1 MAVGDPTNFKPKCH
15 CGCNAYLDQLPQI
28 KEAITIESGKTYVV
42 ELEQPVTREQIKMM
56 YEMWKKQTGS
66 KVIFLDRAKIA
77 RNGVDET
84 ALREKIANEIL
95 ALCCDPLTCKD
106 YRASAVECAHTN
118 AKWER
123 AASIAR
129 GKYA

>member
-77 RNGVDET
+77 RNGVDEA
-84 ALREKIANEIL
+84 ALREQIAQEIE
-95 ALCCDPLTCKD
+95 A
-106 YRASAVECAHTN
+106 AVIEVAGNSAATM
-118 AKWER
+118 R
-123 AASIAR
+123 QAATIAR
-129 GKYA
+129 GKDA